1 MPKLAQILE
10 RSSGTRQVCRFFF
23 SVQHIKRIDYFHVAV
38 ALLSSTS
45 LFLPPFGVICDLF
58 GTRFKT
64 LGRRWQQE
72 EKKVNWGFFKLHRDY
87 SSSLYFVKCMRTLLE
102 LKSRRVRLIQ
112 ELIQVWKEKEN
123 SGKFRPC
130 LFTSCVKRKTKHFHV
145 AVVQWRQRNVQKAWC
160 TCKVVVLLN
169 KPIAFF
175 MLTLPSPSS
184 DLKDSILVKR
194 RTATWNLFVKYKYEI
209 ILYPNGER
217 NNSKGT

>member
-1 MPKLAQILE
+1 M
-10 RSSGTRQVCRFFF
+10 G
-23 SVQHIKRIDYFHVAV
+23 
-38 ALLSSTS
+38 LLSSTS

-58 GTRFKT
+58 GTRFKM
-64 LGRRWQQE
+64 LGGRWQQE
-72 EKKVNWGFFKLHRDY
+72 RKRANWWFFKLHRHY
-87 SSSLYFVKCMRTLLE
+87 SNSFYFVKCMRTLLE

-145 AVVQWRQRNVQKAWC
+145 AVVQWRQRNVQKARC
-160 TCKVVVLLN
+160 TCKVVVLLI

-184 DLKDSILVKR
+184 DLEDSILVKR